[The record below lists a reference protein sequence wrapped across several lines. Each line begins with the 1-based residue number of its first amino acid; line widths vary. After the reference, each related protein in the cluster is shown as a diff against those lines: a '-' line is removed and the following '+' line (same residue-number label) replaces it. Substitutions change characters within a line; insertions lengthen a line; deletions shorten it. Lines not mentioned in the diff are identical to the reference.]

1 MSNRVMLAL
10 GEFRFEI
17 GTAAYQNLERQHTYI
32 WSVQDRLGRV
42 GASQFMG
49 RKPGTITLEGTI
61 YPAFRGGLG
70 QIPAMRETA
79 EKGEPLRLVS
89 GTGKILGT
97 WVITKVGETSRTFT
111 DDGRPRR
118 IDFSLGLQEYGE
130 DEK

>member
-17 GTAAYQNLERQHTYI
+17 GTAAYQNLERQHTYT

-42 GASQFMG
+42 GASQFTG

-70 QIPAMRETA
+70 QIPTMREAA
-79 EKGEPLRLVS
+79 EKGGAAAACLR
-89 GTGKILGT
+89 
-97 WVITKVGETSRTFT
+97 
-111 DDGRPRR
+111 
-118 IDFSLGLQEYGE
+118 YGE
-130 DEK
+130 DSRQVGHHQSG